1 MGNTKEEQ
9 AEEFLTI
16 VSRNYDFLKKTWTK
30 YLKDK
35 HKEFS
40 DDIFQ
45 DTILSI
51 YDLIKRNGIQ
61 DDSEQGMLNYFFKA
75 FNINI
80 VREKQ
85 YSREA
90 KKDNTQDVFEYL
102 KPRVD
107 DSDIE
112 ELKRI
117 ESYKQYVAYH
127 TLLKAQENFDEVT
140 FRCFR
145 IYYLYKGM
153 TYEKLKNLTKV
164 KDCKKRVLQV
174 REWLKNNLNKEELN
188 KQFNEWYNNENQNFW

>member
-1 MGNTKEEQ
+1 MVNTKEEQ
-9 AEEFLTI
+9 AEEFLNV

-107 DSDIE
+107 DSDLE

-153 TYEKLKNLTKV
+153 TYEKLKVLTKV

-174 REWLKNNLNKEELN
+174 REWLKNNLSKEELN
-188 KQFNEWYNNENQNFW
+188 KQFNEWYNNEKNFFW